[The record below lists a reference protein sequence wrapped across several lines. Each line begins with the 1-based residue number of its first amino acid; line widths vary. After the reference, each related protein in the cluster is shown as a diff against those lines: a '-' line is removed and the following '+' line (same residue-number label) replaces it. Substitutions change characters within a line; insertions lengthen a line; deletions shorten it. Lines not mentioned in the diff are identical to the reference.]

1 MDSQQ
6 VRNLQ
11 EAYLGVY
18 NDLDEEYTPGPT
30 QAEIRSRERKQ
41 RADQVAAAANQ
52 SGYGD
57 KPSTDWKLRVTPSSI
72 LKKKSGETETVSQR
86 MNRSHDYKNRLTG
99 EMGRKYGSRQAAEVT
114 RTIEGPGEPQSVTYP
129 RKTKPSREIIRN
141 RNRNINASYDLY
153 DVILSHLLDEGYAET
168 VENAEAIMVNMSE
181 DWRDSICEANRGDE
195 YATRGM
201 SPEAAKTWKSERRNK
216 TRGFS
221 SDVEQ
226 KRKDDE
232 RYKEKFGKY
241 PRPDP
246 NHMGGSQW
254 TRQANTKDN
263 RGKRTTLIHTTNDT
277 LSPSGIRGTV
287 TKPEIRIGTPLGGT
301 KNPEPKGKYL
311 HRQQMKDA
319 QSSDPTKRS
328 RAPQNS
334 LYHMN

>member
-1 MDSQQ
+1 MNSQQ

-18 NDLDEEYTPGPT
+18 NDLDEER
-30 QAEIRSRERKQ
+30 AEGVKPYEPRNRNPLP
-41 RADQVAAAANQ
+41 AAK
-52 SGYGD
+52 SLSGKKRDPEEPGYG
-57 KPSTDWKLRVTPSSI
+57 KPRPDGKDPLKTNNADYKRFGEGLPPKPRPFGRPFGKYDPDTIKLNDI
-72 LKKKSGETETVSQR
+72 LKKLPKG
-86 MNRSHDYKNRLTG
+86 KNRD
-99 EMGRKYGSRQAAEVT
+99 
-114 RTIEGPGEPQSVTYP
+114 
-129 RKTKPSREIIRN
+129 IIRHT
-141 RNRNINASYDLY
+141 NINASYDLY
-153 DVILSHLLDEGYAET
+153 DIILSHLLDEGYAET
-168 VENAEAIMVNMSE
+168 VEAAESIMVNMSE
-181 DWRDSICEANRGDE
+181 DWRESICEANRGDE

-201 SPEAAKTWKSERRNK
+201 SPEAANTWKSERRNK

-226 KRKDDE
+226 QRKNDE
-232 RYKEKFGKY
+232 RYKEKYGKY
-241 PRPDP
+241 PDPEP
-246 NHMGGSQW
+246 NHMGGSQRK
-254 TRQANTKDN
+254 RQADTNYN
-263 RGKRTTLIHTTNDT
+263 RGKRTTLVQTTNDT

>member
-1 MDSQQ
+1 MNSQQ
-6 VRNLQ
+6 IRNLQ

-18 NDLDEEYTPGPT
+18 DNLDEAYTPGPT
-30 QAEIRSRERKQ
+30 QAEIRSKEKEQREK
-41 RADQVAAAANQ
+41 QVAAAAEQ
-52 SGYGD
+52 PGWGHKD
-57 KPSTDWKLRVTPSSI
+57 KFNSDWKLRAVPSSTS
-72 LKKKSGETETVSQR
+72 KRKDGTVETVSQT
-86 MNRSHDYKNRLTG
+86 MNREAPYKTRPFSPLFT
-99 EMGRKYGSRQAAEVT
+99 KQGSRTASAVT
-114 RTIEGPGEPQSVTYP
+114 RATEGPGEPQSVTMP
-129 RKTKPSREIIRN
+129 RKTKPSREIIRHT
-141 RNRNINASYDLY
+141 NINASYDLY
-153 DVILSHLLDEGYAET
+153 DLILSHLLDEGYAET
-168 VENAEAIMVNMSE
+168 VEAAESIMVNMSE
-181 DWRDSICEANRGDE
+181 DWRESICEANRGDE

-201 SPEAAKTWKSERRNK
+201 SPEAANTWKSERRNE

-221 SDVEQ
+221 SDVKQ
-226 KRKDDE
+226 KRKDNE

-241 PRPDP
+241 PAPEP
-246 NHMGGSQW
+246 NHMGSSQRK
-254 TRQANTKDN
+254 RQEDTKRN
-263 RGKRTTLIHTTNDT
+263 RGERTTLIHTTNDT

>member
-30 QAEIRSRERKQ
+30 QAEIRSREKKQ
-41 RADQVAAAANQ
+41 REEQVAAAANQ

-57 KPSTDWKLRVTPSSI
+57 KPSTDWKLRVTPSTI
-72 LKKKSGETETVSQR
+72 DRKGRTVSQR
-86 MNRSHDYKNRLTG
+86 MNMSHDYKNRLTG

-129 RKTKPSREIIRN
+129 RKTKPSREIIRHTN
-141 RNRNINASYDLY
+141 LNNSYDLY
-153 DVILSHLLDEGYAET
+153 DLILSHLLDEGYAET
-168 VENAEAIMVNMSE
+168 VEAAESIMVNMSE
-181 DWRDSICEANRGDE
+181 DWRESICEANRGDE

-201 SPEAAKTWKSERRNK
+201 SPEAANTWKSERRNK

-226 KRKDDE
+226 KRKDGE
-232 RYKEKFGKY
+232 RYKEKYGKY
-241 PRPDP
+241 PAPEP
-246 NHMGGSQW
+246 NHMGGSQRK
-254 TRQANTKDN
+254 RQADTDYN
-263 RGKRTTLIHTTNDT
+263 RGKRTTLTYTTNDT

>member
-6 VRNLQ
+6 IRNLQ
-11 EAYLGVY
+11 EAYLDVY
-18 NDLDEEYTPGPT
+18 NDLDEAYTPGPT
-30 QAEIRSRERKQ
+30 QAEIEADANKSKKSKQ
-41 RADQVAAAANQ
+41 DKDK
-52 SGYGD
+52 D
-57 KPSTDWKLRVTPSSI
+57 KPGWGHKDKFNSDWKLRAVPSSTS
-72 LKKKSGETETVSQR
+72 KRKDGTVETVSQR
-86 MNRSHDYKNRLTG
+86 MNREALYKTRPFSPLFT
-99 EMGRKYGSRQAAEVT
+99 KQGSRTASAVT
-114 RTIEGPGEPQSVTYP
+114 RATEGPGEPQSVTMP
-129 RKTKPSREIIRN
+129 RNTKPSREIIRHTN
-141 RNRNINASYDLY
+141 LNNSYDLY
-153 DVILSHLLDEGYAET
+153 DIILSHLLDEGYAET
-168 VENAEAIMVNMSE
+168 VEAAESIMVNMSE
-181 DWRDSICEANRGDE
+181 DWRESICEANRGDE

-201 SPEAAKTWKSERRNK
+201 SPQAANTWKSERRNK

-226 KRKDDE
+226 QRKDDE

-241 PRPDP
+241 PAPEP
-246 NHMGGSQW
+246 NHMGGSQRK
-254 TRQANTKDN
+254 RQADTNYN
-263 RGKRTTLIHTTNDT
+263 RGKRTTLTYTTNDT

-287 TKPEIRIGTPLGGT
+287 TKPVIRIGTPLGGT